1 VRETPLPF
9 LHLPRSK
16 LGPTAV
22 AISASLVL
30 RPHADC
36 DQRVAELARL
46 HLAISSVG
54 RLGRPRSQTGATLQG
69 RGLVPMVPYTPCS
82 FGGRSPMAT
91 IFSSPV
97 NHPARV
103 ADKPFG
109 CPPNRIPLRPGPSYP
124 PVPPPA
130 EGLAA
135 SLIANQAP
143 LKQQSVSYLEPACHS
158 NPTIGLQKIA
168 GAGYVNAS
176 SA

>member
-1 VRETPLPF
+1 MSEWDLGSIPFCPPATISERGGKRALLDAPLFWTFCPEI
-9 LHLPRSK
+9 PRDGQGDAGGLRQCQK
-16 LGPTAV
+16 PCGRPPMVGP
-22 AISASLVL
+22 
-30 RPHADC
+30 RPH
-36 DQRVAELARL
+36 
-46 HLAISSVG
+46 
-54 RLGRPRSQTGATLQG
+54 TG
-69 RGLVPMVPYTPCS
+69 S